1 MLASLALVC
10 GLNSLSV
17 SSKSVS
23 VDSVN
28 YDYRTTL
35 LKGCNI
41 YYEFSGGVMIRR
53 TEKDRFAFRKK
64 GHGNWRKCR
73 ISIYENEIKK

>member
-1 MLASLALVC
+1 MLASLALIC
-10 GLNSLSV
+10 GLHSLSV

-28 YDYRTTL
+28 YDYRTTI
-35 LKGCNI
+35 LKDSKI

-53 TEKDRFAFRKK
+53 TEKDRFAFRQVGK
-64 GHGNWRKCR
+64 GNWRKCR
-73 ISIYENEIKK
+73 ISIYEDEK

>member
-10 GLNSLSV
+10 GLHSISV

-23 VDSVN
+23 VDSVD
-28 YDYRTTL
+28 YDYRTTIL
-35 LKGCNI
+35 SGRNI

-53 TEKDRFAFRKK
+53 TEKDRFAFRQAGK
-64 GHGNWRKCR
+64 GNWRKCR
-73 ISIYENEIKK
+73 ISIYEDEK